1 MNTRVSR
8 LFPVKLFKRFLF
20 ILFVVLSIYLFCV
33 QFNKSKDR
41 KSTDTSYSILRLKQN
56 VDHIVDEGNVW
67 ILSTIICQSNID
79 GELWTNICKI
89 SSVLLDSQEGLEQ
102 FFFIFFKASETF
114 QPTFPNL
121 SFEISYFFITYRLS
135 NFTTKS
141 KRKSAR
147 LYSRESK

>member
-1 MNTRVSR
+1 MNTRVIR

-67 ILSTIICQSNID
+67 ILSTIIC
-79 GELWTNICKI
+79 
-89 SSVLLDSQEGLEQ
+89 
-102 FFFIFFKASETF
+102 
-114 QPTFPNL
+114 
-121 SFEISYFFITYRLS
+121 
-135 NFTTKS
+135 
-141 KRKSAR
+141 
-147 LYSRESK
+147 